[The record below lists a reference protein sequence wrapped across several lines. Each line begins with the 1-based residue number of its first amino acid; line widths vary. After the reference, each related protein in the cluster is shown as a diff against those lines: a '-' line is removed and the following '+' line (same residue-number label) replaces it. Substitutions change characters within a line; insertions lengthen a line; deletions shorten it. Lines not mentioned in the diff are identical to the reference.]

1 MKGVNGKMKKFIA
14 IFAVAALM
22 LSVSAC
28 GKKDKTNN
36 SVDSTPNTEAVSD
49 TSDGSAAV
57 DDDGNEIKGTAV
69 NGAGDEVDMKKVEG
83 DKVKAEKKDNEPISG
98 TIAGLK
104 VGIGDAK
111 VMQTEQSKIFVV
123 TFDFKNTTSSPLA
136 FDNIISVDVT
146 QNGSKLMPTV
156 ITNMEGINIL
166 SGVEAI
172 ESGKSTTVQKTY
184 ILSDDTTPVEVRAY
198 KYAESSG
205 DSLNAVFN
213 LK

>member
-1 MKGVNGKMKKFIA
+1 MKMFIA
-14 IFAVAALM
+14 IFAVVALM
-22 LSVSAC
+22 LSASAC
-28 GKKDKTNN
+28 GKKDKTDN
-36 SVDSTPNTEAVSD
+36 SATPTSVSD

-57 DDDGNEIKGTAV
+57 DENGNEIKGTAV
-69 NGAGDEVDMKKVEG
+69 VGAGDEVDMKKVEG
-83 DKVKAEKKDNEPISG
+83 DKVKAEKKDNEPVSG

>member
-1 MKGVNGKMKKFIA
+1 MKGEITMKKFIA
-14 IFAVAALM
+14 IFAVVALM
-22 LSVSAC
+22 LSTSAC
-28 GKKDKTNN
+28 GKKNKPDN
-36 SVDSTPNTEAVSD
+36 STAPKSVSD

-69 NGAGDEVDMKKVEG
+69 VGAGDEVDMKKVEG
-83 DKVKAEKKDNEPISG
+83 DKVKAEKKDNEPVSG

>member
-1 MKGVNGKMKKFIA
+1 
-14 IFAVAALM
+14 
-22 LSVSAC
+22 
-28 GKKDKTNN
+28 
-36 SVDSTPNTEAVSD
+36 
-49 TSDGSAAV
+49 
-57 DDDGNEIKGTAV
+57 
-69 NGAGDEVDMKKVEG
+69 MKKVEG
-83 DKVKAEKKDNEPISG
+83 DKVKAEKRDNEPVSG

-123 TFDFKNTTSSPLA
+123 TFDFKNTTGSPLA

-184 ILSDDTTPVEVRAY
+184 ILSDDTTPVEVTAY
-198 KYAESSG
+198 KYAEASG

>member
-1 MKGVNGKMKKFIA
+1 MKKFIA
-14 IFAVAALM
+14 IFAVVALM
-22 LSVSAC
+22 LSASAC
-28 GKKDKTNN
+28 GKKNKPDN
-36 SVDSTPNTEAVSD
+36 SAAPTSVSD
-49 TSDGSAAV
+49 TSDGSAAL

-69 NGAGDEVDMKKVEG
+69 VGAGDEVDMKKVEG
-83 DKVKAEKKDNEPISG
+83 DKVKAEKRDNEPVSG

-123 TFDFKNTTSSPLA
+123 TFDFKNTTGSPLA

-184 ILSDDTTPVEVRAY
+184 ILSDDTTPVEVTAY
-198 KYAESSG
+198 KYAEASG

>member
-1 MKGVNGKMKKFIA
+1 MKKFIA
-14 IFAVAALM
+14 IFAVVALM
-22 LSVSAC
+22 LSASAC
-28 GKKDKTNN
+28 GKKNKPDK
-36 SVDSTPNTEAVSD
+36 SATPTSVSD
-49 TSDGSAAV
+49 TSDGSAAL

-69 NGAGDEVDMKKVEG
+69 VGAGDEVDMKKVEG
-83 DKVKAEKKDNEPISG
+83 DKVKAEKRDNEPVSG

-123 TFDFKNTTSSPLA
+123 TFDFKNTTGSPLA

-184 ILSDDTTPVEVRAY
+184 ILSDDTTPVEVTAY
-198 KYAESSG
+198 KYAEASG

>member
-1 MKGVNGKMKKFIA
+1 MKKFIEL
-14 IFAVAALM
+14 FAVVALM
-22 LSVSAC
+22 LSASAC
-28 GKKDKTNN
+28 GKKNKPDN
-36 SVDSTPNTEAVSD
+36 STAPKSVSD

-69 NGAGDEVDMKKVEG
+69 VGAGDEVDMKKVEG
-83 DKVKAEKKDNEPISG
+83 DMVKADKRDDKPVSG

-123 TFDFKNTTSSPLA
+123 TFDFKNTTGSPLA

-166 SGVEAI
+166 SGVEEI
-172 ESGKSTTVQKTY
+172 EPDKATTVQKTY
-184 ILSDDTTPVEVRAY
+184 ILSDDTTPVEVTAY
-198 KYAESSG
+198 KYAEASG

>member
-1 MKGVNGKMKKFIA
+1 MKKFIA
-14 IFAVAALM
+14 IFAVVALM
-22 LSVSAC
+22 LSASAC
-28 GKKDKTNN
+28 GKKNKPDN
-36 SVDSTPNTEAVSD
+36 STAPKSVSD

-69 NGAGDEVDMKKVEG
+69 VGAGDEVDMKKVEG
-83 DKVKAEKKDNEPISG
+83 DKVKAEKKDNEPVSG

-123 TFDFKNTTSSPLA
+123 TFDFKNTTGSPLA

>member
-1 MKGVNGKMKKFIA
+1 MKKFIA
-14 IFAVAALM
+14 IFAVVALM
-22 LSVSAC
+22 LSASAC
-28 GKKDKTNN
+28 GKKDKTDN
-36 SVDSTPNTEAVSD
+36 SATPTSVSD

-57 DDDGNEIKGTAV
+57 DENGNEIKGTAV
-69 NGAGDEVDMKKVEG
+69 VGAGDEVDMKKVEG
-83 DKVKAEKKDNEPISG
+83 DKVKAEKKDNEPVSG

-123 TFDFKNTTSSPLA
+123 TFDFKNTTGSPLA

-184 ILSDDTTPVEVRAY
+184 ILSDDTTPVEVTAY
-198 KYAESSG
+198 KYAEASG

>member
-1 MKGVNGKMKKFIA
+1 MKKFIA
-14 IFAVAALM
+14 IFAVVALM
-22 LSVSAC
+22 LSASAC
-28 GKKDKTNN
+28 GKKDKTDN
-36 SVDSTPNTEAVSD
+36 SATPTSVSD

-57 DDDGNEIKGTAV
+57 DENGNEIKGTAV
-69 NGAGDEVDMKKVEG
+69 VGAGDEVDMKKVEG
-83 DKVKAEKKDNEPISG
+83 DKVKAEKKDNEPVSG

-123 TFDFKNTTSSPLA
+123 TFDFKNTTGSPLA

>member
-1 MKGVNGKMKKFIA
+1 MKKFIA
-14 IFAVAALM
+14 IFAVVALM
-22 LSVSAC
+22 LSASAC
-28 GKKDKTNN
+28 GKKDKTDN
-36 SVDSTPNTEAVSD
+36 SATPTSVSD

-57 DDDGNEIKGTAV
+57 DENGNEIKGTAV
-69 NGAGDEVDMKKVEG
+69 VGAGDEVDMKKVEG
-83 DKVKAEKKDNEPISG
+83 DKVKAEKKDNEPVSG

>member
-1 MKGVNGKMKKFIA
+1 MKKFIA
-14 IFAVAALM
+14 IFAVVALM
-22 LSVSAC
+22 LSASAC
-28 GKKDKTNN
+28 GKKNKPDN
-36 SVDSTPNTEAVSD
+36 SAAPTSVSD
-49 TSDGSAAV
+49 TRDGSAAV

-69 NGAGDEVDMKKVEG
+69 VGAGDEVDMKKVEG
-83 DKVKAEKKDNEPISG
+83 DKVKAEKRDDKPVSG

-123 TFDFKNTTSSPLA
+123 TFDFKNTTGSPLA

-184 ILSDDTTPVEVRAY
+184 ILSDDTTPVEVTAY
-198 KYAESSG
+198 KYAEASG

>member
-1 MKGVNGKMKKFIA
+1 MKKFIA

-28 GKKDKTNN
+28 GKKDNTNN
-36 SVDSTPNTEAVSD
+36 SVDGTPNTEAVSD

-69 NGAGDEVDMKKVEG
+69 VGAGDEVDMKKVEG
-83 DKVKAEKKDNEPISG
+83 DKVKAEKRDDKPVSG

-123 TFDFKNTTSSPLA
+123 TFDFKNTTGSPLA

-184 ILSDDTTPVEVRAY
+184 ILSDDTTPVEVTAY
-198 KYAESSG
+198 KYAEASG

>member
-1 MKGVNGKMKKFIA
+1 
-14 IFAVAALM
+14 
-22 LSVSAC
+22 
-28 GKKDKTNN
+28 
-36 SVDSTPNTEAVSD
+36 
-49 TSDGSAAV
+49 
-57 DDDGNEIKGTAV
+57 
-69 NGAGDEVDMKKVEG
+69 
-83 DKVKAEKKDNEPISG
+83 
-98 TIAGLK
+98 
-104 VGIGDAK
+104 
-111 VMQTEQSKIFVV
+111 
-123 TFDFKNTTSSPLA
+123 
-136 FDNIISVDVT
+136 
-146 QNGSKLMPTV
+146 MPTV

>member
-1 MKGVNGKMKKFIA
+1 MKKFIA
-14 IFAVAALM
+14 IFAVVALM
-22 LSVSAC
+22 LSASAC
-28 GKKDKTNN
+28 GKKNKTDN
-36 SVDSTPNTEAVSD
+36 SAAPTSVSD
-49 TSDGSAAV
+49 TSDGSAAL
-57 DDDGNEIKGTAV
+57 DNDGNEIKGTAV
-69 NGAGDEVDMKKVEG
+69 VGAGDEVDMKKVEG
-83 DKVKAEKKDNEPISG
+83 DKVKAEKRDDKPVSG

-111 VMQTEQSKIFVV
+111 VMQTEQSTIFVV
-123 TFDFKNTTSSPLA
+123 TFDFKNTTGSPLA

-184 ILSDDTTPVEVRAY
+184 ILSDDTTPVEVTAY
-198 KYAESSG
+198 KYAEASG

>member
-83 DKVKAEKKDNEPISG
+83 DKVKAEKRDNEPVSG

-123 TFDFKNTTSSPLA
+123 TFDFKNTTGSPLA

-184 ILSDDTTPVEVRAY
+184 ILSDDTTPVEVTAY
-198 KYAESSG
+198 KYAEASG

>member
-1 MKGVNGKMKKFIA
+1 MKKFIA
-14 IFAVAALM
+14 IFAVVALM
-22 LSVSAC
+22 LSASAC
-28 GKKDKTNN
+28 GKKNKPDN
-36 SVDSTPNTEAVSD
+36 SAAPTSVSD

-69 NGAGDEVDMKKVEG
+69 VGAGDEVDMKKVEG
-83 DKVKAEKKDNEPISG
+83 DKVKAEKRDNEPVSG

-123 TFDFKNTTSSPLA
+123 TFDFKNTTGSPLA

-184 ILSDDTTPVEVRAY
+184 ILSDDTTPVEVTAY
-198 KYAESSG
+198 KYAEASG

>member
-1 MKGVNGKMKKFIA
+1 MKGEITMKKFIA
-14 IFAVAALM
+14 IFAVVALM
-22 LSVSAC
+22 LSASAC
-28 GKKDKTNN
+28 GKKNKPDN
-36 SVDSTPNTEAVSD
+36 SAAPTSVSD

-69 NGAGDEVDMKKVEG
+69 VGAGDEVDMKKVEG
-83 DKVKAEKKDNEPISG
+83 DKVKAEKRDNEPVSG

-123 TFDFKNTTSSPLA
+123 TFDFKNTTGSPLA

-184 ILSDDTTPVEVRAY
+184 ILSDDTTPVEVTAY
-198 KYAESSG
+198 KYAEASG

>member
-1 MKGVNGKMKKFIA
+1 MKKFIA
-14 IFAVAALM
+14 IFAVVALT
-22 LSVSAC
+22 LSASAC
-28 GKKDKTNN
+28 GKKDKTDN
-36 SVDSTPNTEAVSD
+36 SATPTSVSD

-57 DDDGNEIKGTAV
+57 DENGNEIKGTAV
-69 NGAGDEVDMKKVEG
+69 VGAGDEVDMKKVEG

-123 TFDFKNTTSSPLA
+123 TFDFKNTTGSPLA

>member
-1 MKGVNGKMKKFIA
+1 MKKFIA
-14 IFAVAALM
+14 IFAVVALM
-22 LSVSAC
+22 LSASAC
-28 GKKDKTNN
+28 GKKDKTDN
-36 SVDSTPNTEAVSD
+36 SATPTSVSD

-57 DDDGNEIKGTAV
+57 DENGNEIKGTAV
-69 NGAGDEVDMKKVEG
+69 VGAGDEVDMKKVEG
-83 DKVKAEKKDNEPISG
+83 DKAKAEKKDNEPISG

-123 TFDFKNTTSSPLA
+123 TFDFKNTTGSPLA

>member
-1 MKGVNGKMKKFIA
+1 MKKFIA
-14 IFAVAALM
+14 IFAVVALM
-22 LSVSAC
+22 LSASAC
-28 GKKDKTNN
+28 GKKNKPDN
-36 SVDSTPNTEAVSD
+36 SAAPTSVSD

-69 NGAGDEVDMKKVEG
+69 VGAGDEVDMKKVEG
-83 DKVKAEKKDNEPISG
+83 DKVKAEKRDDKPVSG

-123 TFDFKNTTSSPLA
+123 TFNFKNTTGSPLA

-172 ESGKSTTVQKTY
+172 EPDKSTTVQKTY
-184 ILSDDTTPVEVRAY
+184 ILSDDTTPVEVTAY
-198 KYAESSG
+198 KYAEASG